1 MKDSPIINL
10 KTPAPAG
17 SASALPR
24 LASQSGIQ
32 RTAGRV
38 LRGGARV
45 LASPFTYAA
54 RQYFGVVRAVTSERP
69 VLALTFDDGPH
80 PEWTPEVLRI
90 LDKYRAK
97 ATFFM
102 VGELA
107 ARHTDVVRAAAQAG
121 HVVAN
126 HSWSHVSFPLMT
138 ARERYEQVR
147 RCEEAL
153 SPYGARL
160 FRPPYCHQTLASRWT
175 ARRAGY
181 DVVTFNVHAE
191 DWLPRPAEWMADKLV
206 REARPG
212 AIVILHDNLYR
223 SVLPGAET
231 DRRPMLRALDGAL
244 ERLADRFLFI
254 TVPSLLSQGPAVR
267 EAWQSRGSADM
278 RPALERNVL
287 ELRRLGR
294 LQGERSPR

>member
-1 MKDSPIINL
+1 MKDTIANV
-10 KTPAPAG
+10 KTPAPVE
-17 SASALPR
+17 SASARLPR
-24 LASQSGIQ
+24 LAIHPGMK

-38 LRGGARV
+38 LRVGARV
-45 LASPFTYAA
+45 LRSPFTAAA
-54 RQYFGVVRAVTSERP
+54 RRYFGVVRAVTSDRP

-80 PEWTPEVLRI
+80 PESTPEVLRI

-126 HSWSHVSFPLMT
+126 HSWSHVSFPLMS
-138 ARERYEQVR
+138 ARERYEQLR
-147 RCEEAL
+147 RCEDAL
-153 SPYGARL
+153 SPYGAKL
-160 FRPPYCHQTLASRWT
+160 FRPPYCHQTLASRWN

-181 DVVTFNVHAE
+181 DVVIFNVHAE

-212 AIVILHDNLYR
+212 AIVILHDNIYG
-223 SVLPGAET
+223 SVLAGAET
-231 DRRPMLRALDGAL
+231 DRRPMLRALDSAL
-244 ERLADRFLFI
+244 DRLQERFLFV
-254 TVPSLLSQGPAVR
+254 TVPDLLRQGPVVR
-267 EAWQSRGSADM
+267 EIWESRGSAEM
-278 RPALERNVL
+278 RVALEQHAL
-287 ELRRLGR
+287 GQRRLSRLERGR
-294 LQGERSPR
+294 GMP

>member
-1 MKDSPIINL
+1 MKDTPIANI
-10 KTPAPAG
+10 KTRAPAE
-17 SASALPR
+17 SASAHLR
-24 LASQSGIQ
+24 RVAVHGSIK

-38 LRGGARV
+38 LRGGTRV
-45 LASPFTYAA
+45 LTSPFTYAA
-54 RQYFGVVRAVTSERP
+54 RQYFGVVRAVTSDRP

-80 PEWTPEVLRI
+80 PDSTPEVLRI

-138 ARERYEQVR
+138 ARERYDQLR

-153 SPYGARL
+153 SPYGAKL
-160 FRPPYCHQTLASRWT
+160 FRPPYCHQTPASRWS

-181 DVVTFNVHAE
+181 DVVAFNVHAE
-191 DWLPRPAEWMADKLV
+191 DWLPRPPEWMADKLV

-223 SVLPGAET
+223 SVLPGAEA
-231 DRRPMLRALDGAL
+231 DRRPMLRALDSAL
-244 ERLADRFLFI
+244 DRLQERFLFV
-254 TVPSLLSQGPAVR
+254 TVPDLLRQGPAVR

-278 RPALERNVL
+278 RPALEQHVL
-287 ELRRLGR
+287 EQRRSSR
-294 LQGERSPR
+294 LEGAEV